1 MVGEK
6 LPEDNTNDSRA
17 VAVRKCGI
25 VDSAWF
31 TSIHMLAVLL
41 GRLLGARSLA
51 SSNDE
56 DT

>member
-6 LPEDNTNDSRA
+6 LPEDNANDSRA
-17 VAVRKCGI
+17 VAVPKCGI
-25 VDSAWF
+25 VDAAWF